1 MLQTQK
7 YTDTIRSSSTKIRA
21 NVSLCMFSIE
31 IQKAGWIEMKFVKE
45 VVLVGGKVLGGFY
58 PVPPIHSLRYRV
70 HKSGTG
76 ASGASGVHFVKN
88 SLKQKLLGTPNLVG
102 VVHLF
107 GPCPD
112 LAGPCVLLELWCLT
126 FKESL

>member
-45 VVLVGGKVLGGFY
+45 VVLAGGKVLGGFY

-76 ASGASGVHFVKN
+76 ASGASTVCFGK
-88 SLKQKLLGTPNLVG
+88 KIMQQKLHGTPNLVG
-102 VVHLF
+102 AGHLF
-107 GPCPD
+107 RPQIWIWKDLGPMSSWSH
-112 LAGPCVLLELWCLT
+112 GH
-126 FKESL
+126 SY